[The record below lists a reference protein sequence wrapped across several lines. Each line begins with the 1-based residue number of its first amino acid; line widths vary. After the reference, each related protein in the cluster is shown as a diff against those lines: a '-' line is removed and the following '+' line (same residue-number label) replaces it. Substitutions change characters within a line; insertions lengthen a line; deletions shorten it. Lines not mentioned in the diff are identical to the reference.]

1 MRLHRSEADCISG
14 VMELE
19 RARVCFFLSVNPSH
33 LPAGHSGA
41 CRRLSVD
48 GDLFDFSTGFVD
60 LHDRSYGEIMAG
72 RGFSLDDTLEAVATV
87 EAARSLAV
95 SPLVGEYHPMLRH
108 LMESRKSDIYPAV

>member
-1 MRLHRSEADCISG
+1 
-14 VMELE
+14 
-19 RARVCFFLSVNPSH
+19 
-33 LPAGHSGA
+33 
-41 CRRLSVD
+41 
-48 GDLFDFSTGFVD
+48 
-60 LHDRSYGEIMAG
+60 MAG